1 MTENVTQAVAR
12 DVLAHALVRL
22 EREGYRVV
30 GHVHDEVLIEGVHDV
45 GEVARVMC
53 ADSGWNSGLPLGAE
67 GYVTKRYRKE

>member
-22 EREGYRVV
+22 ESAGYRVV

-45 GEVARVMC
+45 G
-53 ADSGWNSGLPLGAE
+53 WNAGLPLGAE
-67 GYVTKRYRKE
+67 GYVTERYRKE